1 MRRLL
6 PCLLL
11 IWVSW
16 TAAAEPPAPRQPSLL
31 VTAAMERAEA
41 ALRQGDSG
49 LAVRL
54 LESELG
60 RAQGEQAFL
69 LLLGDAYR
77 QHVARLQQEGR
88 PDLAAKFQERLDRL
102 SGPPAPRIA
111 NGPRDEPAAAGDPR
125 AAADQHFTQRQYE
138 TACRLYQLASERQLD
153 LSALARERWA
163 YCKLHEVTRRLNEAA
178 TLPPPEAAALDREVR
193 QAMAL
198 APRLEYART
207 LLAALAERSRSLSA
221 DLAPARPAP
230 AIRHGQASGGWQV
243 SSSTH
248 FRVHHHNAEL
258 AEQVLTIAERT
269 REAAASKWLGR
280 PLPAWPM
287 VCDIYV
293 HPSASAY
300 SQATGA
306 PSDSP
311 GHSSIGAERTD
322 ATRIHSLRVDVRAD
336 HAHMLSAVL
345 PHEVTHV
352 VLAGQAGPQPLPR
365 WADEGMAVLSETYER
380 IGRHLTPLSQFY
392 SEGRAFSAIELLTLN
407 DYPEPGR
414 MGSFYGQSACLVQY
428 LSELRGP
435 AEVIEFLK
443 SQARVGPEEALQ
455 QHYGLTASELDQRLR
470 RFILVEKTPSLSLH

>member
-11 IWVSW
+11 LWINWP
-16 TAAAEPPAPRQPSLL
+16 TAAEPPAPRPPSLL
-31 VTAAMERAEA
+31 VTAARERAEA
-41 ALRQGDSG
+41 ALRQGDTG

-54 LESELG
+54 LEGELG

-69 LLLGDAYR
+69 HLLADAYCL
-77 QHVARLQQEGR
+77 HIARLQQEGR
-88 PDLAAKFQERLDRL
+88 ADLAAKFQERLDRL
-102 SGPPAPRIA
+102 RGQSVPRIA
-111 NGPRDEPAAAGDPR
+111 HGPRDEPVPSSDPLV
-125 AAADQHFTQRQYE
+125 AADQHFTQRQYQA
-138 TACRLYQLASERQLD
+138 ACQLYQLAAEQKLD
-153 LSALARERWA
+153 LSPLARERWA
-163 YCKLHEVTRRLNEAA
+163 YCKLHEVTRRLNEVA
-178 TLPPPEAAALDREVR
+178 TLPPTEAAALDREIR
-193 QAMAL
+193 QAMSL

-207 LLAALAERSRSLSA
+207 LLAALAERSRSHPA
-221 DLAPARPAP
+221 ELAPARPA
-230 AIRHGQASGGWQV
+230 IRHEPQRGGWQV
-243 SSSTH
+243 ATSAH
-248 FRVHHHNAEL
+248 FRVHHHDAEL
-258 AEQVLTIAERT
+258 AEQVLAIAERT
-269 REAAASKWLGR
+269 REAVAGKWLGR
-280 PLPAWPM
+280 PLPAWPL

-322 ATRIHSLRVDVRAD
+322 ATRLHSLRVDVRAD

-380 IGRHLTPLSQFY
+380 IGRHLTPLGQFY
-392 SEGRAFSAIELLTLN
+392 AEGRAFSVIELLTLN

-414 MGSFYGQSACLVQY
+414 MGAFYGQSACLVQY

-443 SQARVGPEEALQ
+443 TLARVGPEEALR
-455 QHYGLTASELDQRLR
+455 QHYGLTAAELDQRLR
-470 RFILVEKTPSLSLH
+470 RFILVEKTPSLSHH